1 MSNGWNSAGAFITV
15 QSALQFDPNEDTAGN
30 GRSAAVPMALSEK
43 IRKYLWRSCP
53 IGWKQMFYKGL
64 FMKRKIS
71 GWIDLLA
78 ASVNYIVICFALSHM
93 EIRFQH
99 DPAFILFSAS
109 QIWGT

>member
-1 MSNGWNSAGAFITV
+1 
-15 QSALQFDPNEDTAGN
+15 
-30 GRSAAVPMALSEK
+30 
-43 IRKYLWRSCP
+43 
-53 IGWKQMFYKGL
+53 
-64 FMKRKIS
+64 MKRKIS

-109 QIWGT
+109 QIWVDRRILGEGSENSR

>member
-1 MSNGWNSAGAFITV
+1 MAILS
-15 QSALQFDPNEDTAGN
+15 DTAGSRCFIS
-30 GRSAAVPMALSEK
+30 GP
-43 IRKYLWRSCP
+43 
-53 IGWKQMFYKGL
+53 

-93 EIRFQH
+93 EICFQH

-109 QIWGT
+109 QIWVTGAFWGKVQKTADNRLVPAILTAACFLIHAGLVYMTWDIHVTQ

>member
-1 MSNGWNSAGAFITV
+1 
-15 QSALQFDPNEDTAGN
+15 
-30 GRSAAVPMALSEK
+30 
-43 IRKYLWRSCP
+43 
-53 IGWKQMFYKGL
+53 
-64 FMKRKIS
+64 MKRKIS

-109 QIWGT
+109 QIWVTGAFWGKV